1 MVLDTPG
8 FSLLESELFDP
19 VALKDSWPEFFP
31 FEGQCYFQPCYH
43 ATEPRCAVLEAVAA
57 GKIDGQRHG
66 RYVALLED
74 LKLRWRDRY
83 D

>member
-1 MVLDTPG
+1 
-8 FSLLESELFDP
+8 
-19 VALKDSWPEFFP
+19 
-31 FEGQCYFQPCYH
+31 
-43 ATEPRCAVLEAVAA
+43 VLEAVAA

-66 RYVALLED
+66 RYVALLEE